1 MDLSTPPPSGWNK
14 IARKLGYTMAVV
26 LGLLIIVFSVFA
38 QRDIPIATMQLKYGN
53 TSSKY
58 MPLMGM
64 QVHYRSLGDSND
76 HNPLVFIHGTSSS
89 LHTWDSLT
97 TLLLKQMPHKRIISM
112 DLPAFG
118 LTGPSPEN
126 NYVAP
131 YYPNFIDSFLSALHI
146 NKCILGGNSLGGS
159 IAWQYAVAHPQ
170 KVSQLIL
177 LDAGGYPLKNE
188 KGSLGFTLAKMPVVN
203 KLLLYITPKSLIR
216 KSLETVFYDQS
227 LITEEV
233 VTRYHEMTLS
243 EGNRKAMLSLFT
255 HPYKVNVEVIK
266 TITAPTL
273 IIWGEQDQVI
283 AVDNAYLFKKDIANS
298 RLLILPNVGHI
309 PMEEAPLKTAEAIL
323 AFIKH

>member
-1 MDLSTPPPSGWNK
+1 MDLSTPPPSGWNT

-53 TSSKY
+53 ASSKY

-64 QVHYRSLGDSND
+64 QVHYRSVGDSND

-97 TLLLKQMPHKRIISM
+97 TLLLKKMPHKRIISM

-126 NYVAP
+126 NYIAP

-159 IAWQYAVAHPQ
+159 IAWQYAVVHPQ

-177 LDAGGYPLKNE
+177 LDAVGYPLKNE

-233 VTRYHEMTLS
+233 VTRYHEMTLR

-266 TITAPTL
+266 TITVPTL

-323 AFIKH
+323 AFMNH

>member
-1 MDLSTPPPSGWNK
+1 MNLSLIPPSEVRK
-14 IARKLGYTMAVV
+14 ISRKLIYIIASI
-26 LGLLIIVFSVFA
+26 LAFLIIVFSVFA
-38 QRDIPIATMQLKYGN
+38 QRDIPIATMQLKYSN
-53 TSSKY
+53 SNSKY
-58 MPLMGM
+58 LPLMGM
-64 QVHYRSLGDSND
+64 QVHYRSQGDSND
-76 HNPLVFIHGTSSS
+76 PNPLVFIHGTSSS

-97 TLLLKQMPHKRIISM
+97 ALLLKQMPHKRIISM

-126 NYVAP
+126 NYVIP

-146 NKCILGGNSLGGS
+146 RKCILGGNSLGGS

-188 KGSLGFTLAKMPVVN
+188 KGSLGFTLAKIPVVN

-227 LITEEV
+227 LISEEV
-233 VTRYHEMTLS
+233 VTRYHEMTLR

-255 HPYKVNVEVIK
+255 HPFKVNVDVIK

-273 IIWGEQDQVI
+273 VIWGEQDQVI
-283 AVDNAYLFKKDIANS
+283 SVDNAYLFKKDIANS
-298 RLLILPNVGHI
+298 LLLILPNVGHI
-309 PMEEAPLKTAEAIL
+309 PMEEAPHKTAEAIL

>member
-53 TSSKY
+53 ASSKY

-146 NKCILGGNSLGGS
+146 NKFILGGNSLGGS

>member
-1 MDLSTPPPSGWNK
+1 MNLLTIPPSEERT
-14 IARKLGYTMAVV
+14 ISRKLIYTIASIVV
-26 LGLLIIVFSVFA
+26 FLIIVFSVFA

-53 TSSKY
+53 ANSKY
-58 MPLMGM
+58 LTLMGM
-64 QVHYRSLGDSND
+64 QVHYRSAGDSND
-76 HNPLVFIHGTSSS
+76 RNPLVFIHGTSSS

-131 YYPNFIDSFLSALHI
+131 YYPNFIDSFLLALHV
-146 NKCILGGNSLGGS
+146 NKCIIGGNSLGGS

-188 KGSLGFTLAKMPVVN
+188 KGSLGFTLAKIPVVN

-227 LITEEV
+227 LITDEV
-233 VTRYHEMTLS
+233 VTRYHEMTLR
-243 EGNRKAMLSLFT
+243 EGNRRAMLSLFT
-255 HPYKVNVEVIK
+255 HPYKVDVEVIK

-323 AFIKH
+323 AFIKP